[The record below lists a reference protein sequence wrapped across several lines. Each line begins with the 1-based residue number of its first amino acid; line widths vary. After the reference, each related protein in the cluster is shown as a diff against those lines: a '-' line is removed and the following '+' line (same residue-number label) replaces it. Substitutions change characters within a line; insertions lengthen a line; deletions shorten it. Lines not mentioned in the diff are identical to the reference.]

1 MRPAPVG
8 AEDETRTRD
17 LFITSELLC
26 QLSYSGKLRAT
37 KVSTARR
44 FKPRA
49 MLPHGVSA
57 VLDVVSCRAGPR
69 HPRGIGRRLSPGHYG
84 RTSRFRP
91 VCRLPFV
98 WAELRRLSGNGFFPV
113 RSGDRD

>member
-44 FKPRA
+44 FEPRA

-69 HPRGIGRRLSPGHYG
+69 HPRGDWASALAGALWSHFTVSARLSP
-84 RTSRFRP
+84 P
-91 VCRLPFV
+91 
-98 WAELRRLSGNGFFPV
+98 LRMGGIASTFG
-113 RSGDRD
+113 